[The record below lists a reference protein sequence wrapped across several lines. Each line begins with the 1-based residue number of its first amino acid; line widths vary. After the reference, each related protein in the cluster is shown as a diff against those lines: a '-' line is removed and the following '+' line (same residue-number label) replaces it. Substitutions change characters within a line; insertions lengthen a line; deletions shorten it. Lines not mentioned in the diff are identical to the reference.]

1 MDEIEFETAA
11 DATLGKLMDA
21 LDEMIG
27 DSADVETQ
35 GGILTITFD
44 DGRQYVINKHAP
56 NRQLWMSSPKSG
68 ASHFDL
74 DGEVWRSSRGGD
86 ALHQMLAAE
95 LSELS
100 AIDIDPQ
107 SLT

>member
-1 MDEIEFETAA
+1 MDETEFETAA
-11 DATLGKLMDA
+11 DATLGKLMDV

-27 DSADVETQ
+27 DAADVESQ
-35 GGILTITFD
+35 GGVLTITFD

-74 DGEVWRSSRGGD
+74 DGEVWWSTRGGD
-86 ALHQMLAAE
+86 ALHQMLATE
-95 LSELS
+95 LSELTE
-100 AIDIDPQ
+100 IEIDPQ